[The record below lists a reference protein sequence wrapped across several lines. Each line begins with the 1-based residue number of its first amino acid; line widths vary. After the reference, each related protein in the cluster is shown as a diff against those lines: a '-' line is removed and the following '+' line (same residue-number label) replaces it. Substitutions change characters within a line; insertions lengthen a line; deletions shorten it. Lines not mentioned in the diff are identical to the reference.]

1 MGNGLLKLSGR
12 QFFSNFENSK
22 LIGVVLRTDFRQ
34 KPGTKRKLAT
44 SRGYSS
50 QMGVSEKNPYR
61 SLATYL
67 GLTICIYRFELVH
80 CPFKIVRRPYF
91 HGFLADFNEKFFQG
105 PKPLSGPFDHPLPSK
120 LPPGR
125 IFTDFWPILTK
136 FFFGA
141 PNPFLDL
148 LTTPSLQNCPPAI
161 FSLIFGRF

>member
-1 MGNGLLKLSGR
+1 MLKLSGR

-50 QMGVSEKNPYR
+50 QTGVSEKNPYR
-61 SLATYL
+61 SLSTYL

-80 CPFKIVRRPYF
+80 CPFKIVRQPYF
-91 HGFLADFNEKFFQG
+91 HGFLADFNEIFF
-105 PKPLSGPFDHPLPSK
+105 
-120 LPPGR
+120 R
-125 IFTDFWPILTK
+125 V
-136 FFFGA
+136 
-141 PNPFLDL
+141 PNPFLGL